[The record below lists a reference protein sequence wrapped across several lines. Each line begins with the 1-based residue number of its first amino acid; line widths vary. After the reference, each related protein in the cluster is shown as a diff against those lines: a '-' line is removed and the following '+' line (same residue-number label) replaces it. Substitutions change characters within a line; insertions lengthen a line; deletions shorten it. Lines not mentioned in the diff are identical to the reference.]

1 MRWIVLLALATCAA
15 CAGSIY
21 PTQQTVSE
29 RCVNADRIVAAMR
42 IGGAWGWSVEQAA
55 RDADEI
61 CGR

>member
-1 MRWIVLLALATCAA
+1 MTRLAILLILAA

-21 PTQQTVSE
+21 PTQQTPFE
-29 RCVNADRIVAAMR
+29 RCINADRIVAAMR
-42 IGGAWGWSVEQAA
+42 IGGAWGFSIDQAA